1 MNIETLTTFL
11 GWCTFLNFLLL
22 IFSTL
27 ICVLAA
33 DWVYRA
39 HSKWFSISRDSFN
52 ITIYAFIAFYKTL
65 IIVFNIIP
73 YLALSI
79 IK

>member
-1 MNIETLTTFL
+1 MNIETLTAFF
-11 GWCTFLNFLLL
+11 GWCTFLNVLLL
-22 IFSTL
+22 IFWSL
-27 ICVLAA
+27 ICVFAA

-39 HSKWFSISRDSFN
+39 HSKWFSISRESFN
-52 ITIYAFIAFYKTL
+52 ITIYAFVGFHKIL

-79 IK
+79 IR